1 MRNFIISLV
10 TLTAFGMV
18 SVSARADEA
27 PGRSATVTGDNAT
40 IQEVNMKVD
49 QLGDYNRARM
59 SGTVR
64 NRTSIEGR
72 PSGSVGTVQ
81 RGTATTIQT
90 GEGNDGRMDFNIEN
104 RTRQRQ

>member
-1 MRNFIISLV
+1 MRNFIFSLV

-18 SVSARADEA
+18 AVSARADEVPA
-27 PGRSATVTGDNAT
+27 RSATVTGDNAT

-49 QLGDYNRARM
+49 QLGNSNRATM

-64 NRTSIEGR
+64 NRTSIQGR
-72 PSGSVGTVQ
+72 PPGSIGTVQ

-90 GEGNDGRMDFNIEN
+90 GEGNDGRMDFTIEN
-104 RTRQRQ
+104 RTHQRQ